1 MVIRLGAATM
11 RSVDRR
17 YRTIGIVRDVSVR
30 AGLANLLTMTR
41 SCLPQ
46 STAAATGF
54 RSATAFAAVND
65 SGYSIAGMRKPEAK
79 LDFAAIRAAHRRIR
93 PHIHRTPVL
102 TSSRLNDASGACLF
116 FKCENFQ
123 KGGAFKARGATNAVF
138 SLDDIAA
145 RRGVATHSSGNHG
158 SAVARAAKLRG
169 IPAHI
174 VMPSNSAKVKVR
186 AVESYGA
193 QVVFCEP
200 TEEAREA
207 TCAEVIKKTG
217 ATLIH
222 SFENEDV
229 IAGQGTAAVELLEDV
244 PDLDVVMCPVGGGG
258 LLCGTAIAAKAMR
271 PRIKVIAVEPANA
284 DDAAQSFRAGR
295 RIVTEKK
302 FTIADGLRTN
312 VGEPN
317 FAIIQRYVDEIV
329 TVSEEAIVSAMR
341 TVWETMKIVI
351 EPSAAVPY
359 AAIVENK
366 IDIGGK
372 RVGIILTGGNVDLD
386 ALPWMAPR

>member
-1 MVIRLGAATM
+1 
-11 RSVDRR
+11 
-17 YRTIGIVRDVSVR
+17 
-30 AGLANLLTMTR
+30 
-41 SCLPQ
+41 
-46 STAAATGF
+46 
-54 RSATAFAAVND
+54 
-65 SGYSIAGMRKPEAK
+65 MRKPEAK

-138 SLDDIAA
+138 SLDDTAA

-158 SAVARAAKLRG
+158 SALARAAKLRG

-193 QVVFCEP
+193 TIVFCEP
-200 TEEAREA
+200 NDSSRDAA
-207 TCAEVIKKTG
+207 CANVLNKTG

-222 SFENEDV
+222 SFENENV
-229 IAGQGTAAVELLEDV
+229 MAGQGTAAVELLEDV
-244 PDLDVVMCPVGGGG
+244 PDVDLVLCPVGGGG
-258 LLCGTAIAAKAMR
+258 LLSGTAVASKSMR
-271 PRIKVIAVEPANA
+271 PKIKVAAVEPLNA
-284 DDAAQSFRAGR
+284 DDAAQSFRSGK

-312 VGEPN
+312 VGELTFP
-317 FAIIQRYVDEIV
+317 IIQRYVDDIV

-341 TVWETMKIVI
+341 TIWETMKIII

-359 AAIVENK
+359 AAIVERQPSRGYGLASK
-366 IDIGGK
+366 IDIDGK
-372 RVGIILTGGNVDLD
+372 RIGIILTGGNVDLD
-386 ALPWMAPR
+386 ALPWNG

>member
-1 MVIRLGAATM
+1 MFL
-11 RSVDRR
+11 D
-17 YRTIGIVRDVSVR
+17 
-30 AGLANLLTMTR
+30 L
-41 SCLPQ
+41 
-46 STAAATGF
+46 
-54 RSATAFAAVND
+54 D
-65 SGYSIAGMRKPEAK
+65 S
-79 LDFAAIRAAHRRIR
+79 IRAAHEQIR
-93 PHIHRTPVL
+93 LYINHTPML
-102 TSSRLNDASGACLF
+102 TSSRLDDASGALLF

-123 KGGAFKARGATNAVF
+123 KIGAFKARGATNAVF
-138 SLDDIAA
+138 SLDDATA
-145 RRGVATHSSGNHG
+145 LCGVATHSSGNHG
-158 SAVARAAKLRG
+158 AALARGAKLRA

-193 QVVFCEP
+193 HIVFCEP
-200 TEEAREA
+200 TEAARESA
-207 TCAEVIKKTG
+207 CAEVIAKTG

-244 PDLDVVMCPVGGGG
+244 PDVDLVMCPVGGGG
-258 LLCGTAIAAKAMR
+258 LLCGTAVAAKSMR
-271 PRIKVIAVEPANA
+271 SKIQVIAVEPANA

-295 RIVTEKK
+295 RIYTKKK

-312 VGEPN
+312 VGAPN
-317 FAIIQRYVDEIV
+317 FPIIQRYVDDIV
-329 TVSEEAIVSAMR
+329 TVSEEAIVLAMR
-341 TVWETMKIVI
+341 TIWETMKIVI

-359 AAIVENK
+359 AAILESK

-386 ALPWMAPR
+386 ALPWM